1 MPEEVRLSRVPLQ
14 ARFGQHSAERGRT
27 EPQTRFTPGKLV
39 NIVRDTGIE
48 RLKSGA
54 FDALILGGGI
64 NGAGI
69 ARDLALRARRAGVPL
84 SIGLVD
90 KGQFG
95 AATSGKNSQLIHGG
109 LRYLKMLDVRL
120 VRESLGERARLLR
133 LAPGLVTPL
142 EFLMPLRGMF
152 EKLYYGAGLTAYDVL
167 AGSRN
172 LAGHQRVSRNTEPG
186 LAPEFRYAVRFY
198 DAGVHSARFVLVNVL
213 DAIRNGVA
221 AANYVKAENWERS
234 GDGWRVTLF
243 DTLSG
248 QRFETRARKLIDTMG
263 PWSTV
268 SGLRLVRGSHIVLPR
283 LTEGDRAI
291 AWFEPSERIVFVI
304 PWGETGGLSL
314 VGTTDV
320 DHDAGPDDVSISE
333 AEIAYLLE
341 VARRLFPAAKGLE
354 PISGF
359 SALRGLLREESK
371 TAADT
376 SREHRIWNSPDGV
389 LHVAGGK
396 YTTYRLMSE
405 QAGDLVAREIAPA
418 LAGVHPTRS
427 EPLAVELP
435 DDDSAAARIEHAAG
449 REMARHL
456 GDLMF
461 VSTYWGWERRW
472 DAGSLAQYARDLGR
486 HLGWDERREREE
498 VEAVLCALPFAKK

>member
-1 MPEEVRLSRVPLQ
+1 VRV
-14 ARFGQHSAERGRT
+14 
-27 EPQTRFTPGKLV
+27 
-39 NIVRDTGIE
+39 TGIE

-69 ARDLALRARRAGVPL
+69 ARDLALRARQAGVRL
-84 SIGLVD
+84 SVGLVD

-120 VRESLGERARLLR
+120 VRESLAERARLLR

-142 EFLMPLRGMF
+142 EFLMPLRGIL

-172 LAGHQRVSRNTEPG
+172 IAGHRGISRDAEPG
-186 LAPEFRYAVRFY
+186 LAPDFRCALAFY
-198 DAGVHSARFVLVNVL
+198 DARVQSARFVLANVF
-213 DAIRNGVA
+213 DAVRNGVA
-221 AANYVKAENWERS
+221 AANYVKAEHWERS

-243 DTLSG
+243 DALSG
-248 QRFETRARKLIDTMG
+248 RRFEARARKLIDAMG

-283 LTEGDRAI
+283 LAEGERAI
-291 AWFEPSERIVFVI
+291 AWFEPSGRIVFVI

-320 DHDAGPDDVSISE
+320 DHHAGPDDVSISR
-333 AEIAYLLE
+333 AETEYLLE
-341 VARRLFPAAKGLE
+341 VARALFPAAKALE
-354 PISGF
+354 PISAF
-359 SALRGLLREESK
+359 SALRGLLRQESK
-371 TAADT
+371 TAAGT

-396 YTTYRLMSE
+396 YTTYRRMSE
-405 QAGDLVAREIAPA
+405 QAADLAAREIAPA

-427 EPLAVELP
+427 EPLAVEIP
-435 DDDSAAARIEHAAG
+435 VDDSLAGRIEHAAA
-449 REMARHL
+449 REMAQHL
-456 GDLMF
+456 SDLMF

-472 DAGSLAQYARDLGR
+472 DAGSLAPYARELGR
-486 HLGWDERREREE
+486 HLGWNERRQREE
-498 VEAVLCALPFAKK
+498 VEAVLCTLPFAEK